1 MKLARAAVCLALAI
15 LRVPA
20 AGAKEANLAV
30 RLAELGP
37 RPVGSAAHDQAVD
50 LALAALRS
58 AGLQGVE
65 ARMSELPLEFA
76 DRRVIARTPEGATR
90 PAGEKLTLINL
101 TGVLPGT
108 IEGEILLTAHYDT
121 VPASPGAG
129 DDASGC
135 GAAIGAIADLRR
147 TPLRRSIRVVLFD
160 GEEAGLLGSRAWVDA
175 LSSAERDRVLAVVN
189 VEGVG
194 WGGSKGATV
203 HSFPVRRGGE
213 RRLAPGWLVHA
224 ALRGAAAA
232 EFPLAMVDPWIP
244 VPAQL
249 LVRANHLRFGADSDS
264 FLAAGVPALFVS
276 DGSFVS
282 FDPAYHREIDRPER
296 LDAARLE
303 RWSAAIASIVRR
315 LDGLDGRPLDED
327 QYLVAFGRVWLRRDL
342 LWLCFGVW
350 VLLALTAWRRHRTAL
365 ERPPAAEF
373 AFRSLLL
380 VAALVTPIFT
390 ATLLL
395 PAAIFALAPL
405 RSAAARRLAA
415 GMGLVPACGL
425 LVLTAVAAR
434 RGFLKGWAL
443 GLPVTILIAAT
454 LAAFA
459 FSLLRRPRPP
469 LPS

>member
-1 MKLARAAVCLALAI
+1 MNRARAAACLALAI
-15 LRVPA
+15 LRPSA
-20 AGAKEANLAV
+20 AGAQERNIAAGLAG
-30 RLAELGP
+30 LGP
-37 RPVGSAAHDQAVD
+37 RPVGSAAHAQAID
-50 LALAALRS
+50 LALEALRS
-58 AGLQGVE
+58 AGLRNVE
-65 ARMSELPLEFA
+65 ARVSDFPFELAGRGVLSKEA
-76 DRRVIARTPEGATR
+76 KAAGA
-90 PAGEKLTLINL
+90 KLRLTNL

-108 IEGEILLTAHYDT
+108 GDGEILLSAHYDT

-135 GAAIGAIADLRR
+135 AAVIGAIADLSR

-160 GEEAGLLGSRAWVDA
+160 GEEAGLLGSRAWVDG
-175 LSSAERDRVLAVVN
+175 LSSAERDRILAVIN

-194 WGGSKGATV
+194 WAGSKGPTV

-224 ALRGAAAA
+224 ALRGAAAV
-232 EFPLAMVDPWIP
+232 EFPLSMVDPWIP

-249 LVRANHLRFGADSDS
+249 LVRANHVGFGADSDS

-282 FDPAYHREIDRPER
+282 FDPAYHRDIDRADR

-327 QYLVAFGRVWLRRDL
+327 QYLVSFGRVWLRRDL

-350 VLLALTAWRRHRTAL
+350 ALLAVTAWRRHRDGSG
-365 ERPPAAEF
+365 RPPVAEF
-373 AFRSLLL
+373 AFRALFL
-380 VAALVTPIFT
+380 VSTLATPIFT

-395 PAAIFALAPL
+395 PAAVLHLAPVQG
-405 RSAAARRLAA
+405 AVARRLAVA
-415 GMGLVPACGL
+415 TGL
-425 LVLTAVAAR
+425 LPAVGLAALTVVAAQ
-434 RGFLKGWAL
+434 RGFLSSWAL
-443 GLPVTILIAAT
+443 GGPVTILLLAT

-469 LPS
+469 LPA